1 MNRFPARPTG
11 VFRAQRGAT
20 TLAVTMILLVIVTGM
35 VLFSASVGYFE
46 QRTTSNQNRAQIA
59 QKAAEYALSL
69 AGEYMK
75 ANRDKLISDDVAD
88 GGWLADAAAAGT
100 TRHWA
105 KCADVGTADT
115 AALDSEFPAGHPCLS
130 ERDATRR
137 AQLYFWTTTG
147 TTSGSDSVPYISVI
161 PAAAQVETG
170 VGGSADF
177 GATTTVGALLCRLDT
192 TDLTNV
198 QCKLEPVSG
207 NRIALTLTAS
217 VTMSGEGAG
226 AEVKEAWATYNSFV
240 PSAAVPLV
248 ASGWVQG
255 LGDAQIVAAP
265 NAGGYGLPG
274 SIWSPNDAD
283 ITTNGSFV
291 TCHIGDYL
299 KGTPEDELKTTCATT
314 DDCTCGGGGSSDFLS
329 GHMGGISGVGSITR
343 ESEDIIDKD
352 SNDGVLPDITFF
364 PGKDASGTAMDDPA
378 DGTDD
383 SLFEYTF
390 NVNYESPENDDA
402 TAGVD
407 AGDTYS
413 NCPDEATSTNDM
425 NCVTYAMEEEF
436 DATPITDGCASLDA
450 NSSGIYYAAAGC
462 TSLPTGTAGAP
473 AVIGSADNPV
483 ILVLN
488 NTSAGQLSLGT
499 SGGNLIFYGL
509 LFVHDD
515 TPDTSSTATPL
526 VTGQGG
532 TKIFGA
538 LVVEGNVKMSGDLT
552 VVYDD
557 TSVSGDTHKLPASAR
572 FGRVAGSWL
581 DSGKAF

>member
-1 MNRFPARPTG
+1 MNRIPPRSTG
-11 VFRAQRGAT
+11 APRAQRGAA

-35 VLFSASVGYFE
+35 VLFSASVGFFE
-46 QRTTSNQNRAQIA
+46 QRTTTNQNRAQIA

-75 ANRDKLISDDVAD
+75 ANRDRLISDDTAK
-88 GGWLADAAAAGT
+88 GGWFATGT
-100 TRHWA
+100 THWA

-137 AQLYFWTTTG
+137 AQLYFWTDTG
-147 TTSGSDSVPYISVI
+147 AVSGSDSVPYKTVI
-161 PAAAQVETG
+161 PLAAQVDAGT
-170 VGGSADF
+170 GGSADF
-177 GATTTVGALLCRLDT
+177 DTTTTVGALLCRLDT
-192 TDLTNV
+192 TDMANV
-198 QCKLEPVSG
+198 QCKLDPVSG
-207 NRIALTLTAS
+207 NRIALTLTAQS
-217 VTMSGEGAG
+217 ELTTEGAG

-240 PSAAVPLV
+240 PSSAVPLV

-299 KGTPEDELKTTCATT
+299 KGTPEAQLKTTCATT
-314 DDCTCGGGGSSDFLS
+314 DDCTCGGGGSSEFLS
-329 GHMGGISGVGSITR
+329 GHMGGISGIGSVTR
-343 ESEDIIDKD
+343 EAEDIIDVD
-352 SNDGVLPDITFF
+352 AGPPSVGVLPNITFF
-364 PGKDASGTAMDDPA
+364 PGRNAAGTQMDDPA

-390 NVNYESPENDDA
+390 NVNYESPESDDT
-402 TAGVD
+402 TAGVA
-407 AGDTYS
+407 AGETYS
-413 NCPDEATSTNDM
+413 NCPDEATGASDM

-436 DATPITDGCASLDA
+436 DATPITDGCLSLDE
-450 NSSGIYYAAAGC
+450 NSSGIMYAEGGC
-462 TSLPTGTAGAP
+462 SSLPSGTAGAP
-473 AVIGSADNPV
+473 AVIGSPDNPV

-488 NTSAGQLSLGT
+488 NTSKGQLSLGT
-499 SGGNLIFYGL
+499 SGGNLVFYGL

-515 TPDTSSTATPL
+515 TPDTSSSSTTPL

-581 DSGKAF
+581 DSGTAF

>member
-1 MNRFPARPTG
+1 MNPSPARQPRSH
-11 VFRAQRGAT
+11 RAQRGAT

-46 QRTTSNQNRAQIA
+46 QRTTTNQNRAQIA

-75 ANRDKLISDDVAD
+75 ANRTRLISDDVAD
-88 GGWLADAAAAGT
+88 GGWFATGT
-100 TRHWA
+100 KHWA
-105 KCADVGTADT
+105 KCADVGTADA

-130 ERDATRR
+130 ERDLTRR
-137 AQLYFWTTTG
+137 AQLYFWTVDG
-147 TTSGSDSVPYISVI
+147 TAAGSNAVPYTGIM
-161 PAAAQVETG
+161 PAAAQVEAG
-170 VGGSADF
+170 VGGAADF
-177 GATTTVGALLCRLDT
+177 GTTTTVGALLCRLDT

-198 QCKLEPVSG
+198 QCKLEPTSG
-207 NRIALTLTAS
+207 NRVALTLTARAQL
-217 VTMSGEGAG
+217 TGENSG

-240 PSAAVPLV
+240 PSSAVPLV

-291 TCHIGDYL
+291 TCHVGDYL
-299 KGTPEDELKTTCATT
+299 KGTPENALKTTCATT
-314 DDCTCGGGGSSDFLS
+314 DDCSCGGGSSSEFLS
-329 GHMGGISGVGSITR
+329 GHMGGIGGVGGVTR

-352 SNDGVLPDITFF
+352 GGSGVLPDITFF
-364 PGKDASGTAMDDPA
+364 PGKDASGNAMDDSA

-390 NVNYESPENDDA
+390 NVNYESPEADD
-402 TAGVD
+402 TVAGVN

-413 NCPDEATSTNDM
+413 NCPNAAGTANDV

-436 DATPITDGCASLDA
+436 DAKAITDGCASLDG
-450 NSSGIYYAAAGC
+450 NSSGIMYAAAGC
-462 TSLPTGTAGAP
+462 TSLPSGTGGTP
-473 AVIGSADNPV
+473 AVIGSPDNPV

-515 TPDTSSTATPL
+515 TPDTSASSTTPL

-532 TKIFGA
+532 VKIFGA

-552 VVYDD
+552 IVYDD
-557 TSVSGDTHKLPASAR
+557 TSASGDTHKLPSSAR

-581 DSGKAF
+581 DSGTAF

>member
-1 MNRFPARPTG
+1 MKPFPIRSTVASG
-11 VFRAQRGAT
+11 AQRGAA
-20 TLAVTMILLVIVTGM
+20 TLAITMILLVIVTGM

-46 QRTTSNQNRAQIA
+46 QRTTTNQNRAQIA

-75 ANRDKLISDDVAD
+75 ANRGRLISDDTAD
-88 GGWLADAAAAGT
+88 GGWFATGT
-100 TRHWA
+100 THWA
-105 KCADVGTADT
+105 KCADVG
-115 AALDSEFPAGHPCLS
+115 AATGAPDSDFPAGHPCLS

-137 AQLYFWTTTG
+137 AQLYFWTDTG
-147 TTSGSDSVPYISVI
+147 AATGNDAVPYRSVI
-161 PAAAQVETG
+161 PTDAQVESGT
-170 VGGSADF
+170 GGSADF
-177 GATTTVGALLCRLDT
+177 TTTTTVGALLCRLDT
-192 TDLTNV
+192 TDLSNV
-198 QCKLEPVSG
+198 QCKLDPVSG
-207 NRIALTLTAS
+207 NRIALTLTAQS
-217 VTMSGEGAG
+217 ALTTEGAG

-240 PSAAVPLV
+240 PSSAVPLV

-255 LGDAQIVAAP
+255 LGNAQIVAAP

-283 ITTNGSFV
+283 ITSNGSFV

-299 KGTPEDELKTTCATT
+299 KGTPESGLKTTCATT
-314 DDCTCGGGGSSDFLS
+314 DDCTCGGGGTSEFLS
-329 GHMGGISGVGSITR
+329 GHMGGISGVGSVTR
-343 ESEDIIDKD
+343 EAEDIIDVD
-352 SNDGVLPDITFF
+352 AGPPAVGVLPNITFF
-364 PGKDASGTAMDDPA
+364 PGKNASGTQMDDPA

-390 NVNYESPENDDA
+390 NVNYESPEDDDT

-407 AGDTYS
+407 AGETYS
-413 NCPDEATSTNDM
+413 NCPNEATGTSDM

-436 DATPITDGCASLDA
+436 DATPITDGCASLSA
-450 NSSGIYYAAAGC
+450 NSSGIMYAEGGC
-462 TSLPTGTAGAP
+462 SSLPSGTAGSP
-473 AVIGSADNPV
+473 AVIGSPDNPV

-488 NTSAGQLSLGT
+488 NTTKGQLSLGA
-499 SGGNLIFYGL
+499 SGGNLVFYGL

-515 TPDTSSTATPL
+515 TPDTSSSATEL

-581 DSGKAF
+581 DSGTAF